1 MLWHLKPSWKPLREL
16 LGTLELCWPVHS
28 PQWQQIISE
37 STDPHTVGRKE
48 DRTLENLS
56 QMQLC
61 LISAQPLQG
70 WVPVS
75 PWVHCHSPREHH
87 KPPPSSQLGRSVH
100 QPQSKMPEPASHPM
114 QRGEK
119 ASWLQHP
126 AGAQSLSCVWL
137 CNPMD
142 CSPPG
147 CSVCEF
153 LQARILEWVATSA
166 SRGSSHPRDRTCV
179 SCITGRFSPDSSRK
193 DPSRHLRVQSPC
205 ERAAAVSGRDP
216 AASPRAPVSCSAI

>member
-1 MLWHLKPSWKPLREL
+1 MQPLWKTVWRHCKKLKREL
-16 LGTLELCWPVHS
+16 LYGPVILLLGTYSKKTKTQNQKDIYIHLH
-28 PQWQQIISE
+28 
-37 STDPHTVGRKE
+37 
-48 DRTLENLS
+48 
-56 QMQLC
+56 
-61 LISAQPLQG
+61 
-70 WVPVS
+70 
-75 PWVHCHSPREHH
+75 VHCSIITYIYTHTHIYIDACVLSHSVM
-87 KPPPSSQLGRSVH
+87 SNSLG
-100 QPQSKMPEPASHPM
+100 P
-114 QRGEK
+114 
-119 ASWLQHP
+119 L
-126 AGAQSLSCVWL
+126 
-137 CNPMD
+137 D

-147 CSVCEF
+147 SSGHGI